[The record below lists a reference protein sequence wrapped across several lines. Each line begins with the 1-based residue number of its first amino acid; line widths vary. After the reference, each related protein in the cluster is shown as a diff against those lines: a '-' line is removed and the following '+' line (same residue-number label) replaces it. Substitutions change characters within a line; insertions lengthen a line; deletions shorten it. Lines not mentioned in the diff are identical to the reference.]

1 MLLLNAEFP
10 VRFQRNWFLQ
20 AGVVSVAIS
29 ALGGC
34 ASTPPVPLRPQ
45 PIAYADTS
53 TISEPATRSAREVR
67 RIMNNAL
74 GGEISHAFSLS
85 TSEALNV
92 THFDDVVSSAWFE
105 HRNALGRMTPE
116 DIWRG
121 PTTVTGPDT
130 SRVLTVV
137 AGKAQGI
144 SPGFTIRDARG
155 DKYVVKFDPMGF
167 LHLSSGAGVI
177 SNRLLYGAGYHV
189 PEDYILVFDRTRLVV
204 DPEARIIG
212 DDFIE
217 RSMIQADIDA
227 ILDRVD
233 TLPNG
238 LNLAVAS
245 RFVPG
250 IPKGPFYFSGRRKDD
265 PNDYYHHQYRRD
277 LRGLYVVSSWINHV
291 DMRFANTMDAYVEP
305 GYMRHYLIDFAA
317 TLGSGTTRSH
327 SPREGAEYNFGFWPS
342 MGRIFSLG
350 FFRVGW
356 EGQSYEVIDPSIGWM
371 PRETFDPE
379 HWKANWP
386 NEAFRSVTER
396 DGYWGAKLVGSFSDD
411 QIKAAVRAGEL
422 PRTAAADALVD
433 ILKYRRDRILEYWFG
448 RVTPVENVQISSA
461 PDGLDVS
468 FEDLGLSEG
477 VWAPSETLYEI
488 SFRHDARSLGFTVTE
503 SAIAG
508 AKRQSIRLKLNQA
521 GTQASMS
528 LSDKQRLATVR
539 ITATRPG
546 AGNRAATVH
555 LRWNGDGAGYEVVGL
570 EH

>member
-1 MLLLNAEFP
+1 M
-10 VRFQRNWFLQ
+10 
-20 AGVVSVAIS
+20 
-29 ALGGC
+29 
-34 ASTPPVPLRPQ
+34 
-45 PIAYADTS
+45 
-53 TISEPATRSAREVR
+53 ISEPPARGVREVR

-74 GGEISHAFSLS
+74 GGEISHALSLS

-92 THFDDVVSSAWFE
+92 THFDDVVNSAWFE
-105 HRNALGRMTPE
+105 HRNDRGDLSPE

-155 DKYVVKFDPMGF
+155 DKYVVKFDPKGF

-177 SNRLLYGAGYHV
+177 SNRLLYGAGFHV
-189 PEDYILVFDRTRLVV
+189 PEDYILVFDRARLEV
-204 DPEARIIG
+204 DSEATIIG

-217 RSMIQADIDA
+217 RSMTQADIDT

-250 IPKGPFYFSGRRKDD
+250 IPKGPFYFEGHRKDD

-305 GYMRHYLIDFAA
+305 GYLRHYLIDFAA

-327 SPREGAEYNFGFWPS
+327 SPREGAEYNFDFWPAT
-342 MGRIFSLG
+342 GRIFSLG
-350 FFRVGW
+350 FYRMGW
-356 EGQSYEVIDPSIGWM
+356 EETSYEVIDPSIGWM
-371 PRETFDPE
+371 PKEDFDPA

-386 NEAFRSVTER
+386 NEAFRSVTAR

-411 QIKAAVRAGEL
+411 QIEAAVRAGDL
-422 PRTAAADALVD
+422 PRASAADALVD
-433 ILKYRRDRILEYWFG
+433 ILKYRRDRILEYWYG
-448 RVTPVENVQISSA
+448 RVTPIEKVRISSSS
-461 PDGLDVS
+461 DGFNLS
-468 FEDLGLSEG
+468 FEDLGLSAG
-477 VWAPSETLYEI
+477 VWATSETLYEFA
-488 SFRHDARSLGFTVTE
+488 FRHDARSVEFTGSE
-503 SAIAG
+503 PAMAG
-508 AKRQSIRLKLNQA
+508 AKRQSIHLPLDQ
-521 GTQASMS
+521 GGDQASMS
-528 LSDKQRLATVR
+528 LSDKQSLATLK
-539 ITATRPG
+539 ITATRP
-546 AGNRAATVH
+546 RAEDRSATVH